1 MISTRSGN
9 FSGTAK
15 NLLRAASALAVL
27 LVVAIGNQAAEE
39 SGNTSAGHATEFFKW
54 INFAIV
60 AGVVLWLFGKVL
72 PSKFRANAE
81 TISSAITKATAAKAA
96 ADAQLREA
104 ETKLANLQKE
114 VSELRAAAE
123 RESAAEV
130 ESIRAATQSDAKKIS
145 AAAAAEIEAAERAA
159 RLELKAIAAKLA
171 VDGAE
176 SLLAKQ
182 LTPAG
187 QESLVS
193 NFVKSL
199 EGRPN

>member
-1 MISTRSGN
+1 MIRN
-9 FSGTAK
+9 RRVFF
-15 NLLRAASALAVL
+15 AANALFVL
-27 LVVAIGNQAAEE
+27 LFAVVSAHAAEE
-39 SGNTSAGHATEFFKW
+39 GGNAAAERTTEVFKW

-60 AGVVLWLFGKVL
+60 AGFILWLCLKKAPAFFSG
-72 PSKFRANAE
+72 RASA
-81 TISSAITKATAAKAA
+81 ISSAITNATAAKGA

-114 VSELRAAAE
+114 IAELRAFAS

-130 ESIRAATQSDAKKIS
+130 ERLRAATQNDARKI
-145 AAAAAEIEAAERAA
+145 AAAAKAEIEAAERTA
-159 RLELKAIAAKLA
+159 RLALKALAANLA

-182 LTPAG
+182 LNPQA
-187 QESLVS
+187 QESLIS

>member
-1 MISTRSGN
+1 MIRN
-9 FSGTAK
+9 RRVFF
-15 NLLRAASALAVL
+15 AASALFVL
-27 LVVAIGNQAAEE
+27 LIAVVSAHAAEE
-39 SGNTSAGHATEFFKW
+39 GGSPAAERTTEVFKW

-60 AGVVLWLFGKVL
+60 AGFILWLCLKKAPAFFSG
-72 PSKFRANAE
+72 RASA
-81 TISSAITKATAAKAA
+81 ISSAITNATAAKAA

-114 VSELRAAAE
+114 VVELRAFAS

-130 ESIRAATQSDAKKIS
+130 ERLRAATQNDAQKI
-145 AAAAAEIEAAERAA
+145 AAAAKAEIEAAERTA
-159 RLELKAIAAKLA
+159 RLELKALAANLA

-182 LTPAG
+182 LNPQA
-187 QESLVS
+187 QESLIS

>member
-1 MISTRSGN
+1 MTRNWLERIGVA
-9 FSGTAK
+9 AK
-15 NLLRAASALAVL
+15 KCAPIAAALCVTL
-27 LVVAIGNQAAEE
+27 LVVATAHAAEE
-39 SGNTSAGHATEFFKW
+39 AANPSAARATEIFKW

-60 AGVVLWLFGKVL
+60 AGLVLWVFGKVL
-72 PSKFRANAE
+72 PPKFRSNAE
-81 TISSAITKATAAKAA
+81 VISSAITKATAAKNE
-96 ADAQLREA
+96 ADRQLQEA

-114 VSELRAAAE
+114 VAELRAAAE

-130 ESIRAATQSDAKKIS
+130 ERIRKATQVEAQKIKVAAK
-145 AAAAAEIEAAERAA
+145 AEIEAAERAA
-159 RLELKAIAAKLA
+159 RLELKALAAKLA

-182 LTPAG
+182 VTPQA

-193 NFVKSL
+193 AFVKSL

>member
-1 MISTRSGN
+1 MIRN
-9 FSGTAK
+9 RRVFF
-15 NLLRAASALAVL
+15 AASALFVL
-27 LVVAIGNQAAEE
+27 LIAVVSAHAAEE
-39 SGNTSAGHATEFFKW
+39 GGSPAAERTTEVFKW

-60 AGVVLWLFGKVL
+60 AGFILWLCLKKAPAFFSG
-72 PSKFRANAE
+72 RASA
-81 TISSAITKATAAKAA
+81 ISSAITNATAAKAA

-114 VSELRAAAE
+114 VAELRTFAA

-130 ESIRAATQSDAKKIS
+130 ERLRAATQNDAQKI
-145 AAAAAEIEAAERAA
+145 AAAAKAEIEAAERTA
-159 RLELKAIAAKLA
+159 RLELKALAANLA

-182 LTPAG
+182 LNPQA
-187 QESLVS
+187 QESLIS

>member
-1 MISTRSGN
+1 MIRNRRVS
-9 FSGTAK
+9 F
-15 NLLRAASALAVL
+15 AASGLFVL
-27 LVVAIGNQAAEE
+27 LFAVVSAQAAEE
-39 SGNTSAGHATEFFKW
+39 GGNATTERATEIFKW

-60 AGVVLWLFGKVL
+60 AGFILWLCLKKAPAFFSG
-72 PSKFRANAE
+72 RASA
-81 TISSAITKATAAKAA
+81 ISSAITTATAVKAA

-114 VSELRAAAE
+114 VAELRAFAS

-130 ESIRAATQSDAKKIS
+130 ERLRAATQNDAQKI
-145 AAAAAEIEAAERAA
+145 AAAAKAEIEAAERTA
-159 RLELKAIAAKLA
+159 RLALKALAANLA

-182 LTPAG
+182 LNPQA
-187 QESLVS
+187 QESLIS

>member
-1 MISTRSGN
+1 MTRTRLER
-9 FSGTAK
+9 FAVAAK
-15 NLLRAASALAVL
+15 KCAPLLAMMSMFLFLAASAH
-27 LVVAIGNQAAEE
+27 AAEE
-39 SGNTSAGHATEFFKW
+39 SANPAGERATEIFKW

-60 AGVVLWLFGKVL
+60 AGLVLWVFGKLL
-72 PSKFRANAE
+72 PPKFRSQADV
-81 TISSAITKATAAKAA
+81 ISSAITRATAAKNE
-96 ADAQLREA
+96 ADRQLQEA

-114 VSELRAAAE
+114 VVELRAAAE

-130 ESIRAATQSDAKKIS
+130 ERIRKATQVEAQKIS
-145 AAAAAEIEAAERAA
+145 VAAKAEIEAAERAA
-159 RLELKAIAAKLA
+159 RLELKALAAKLA

-182 LTPAG
+182 LTPQA

-193 NFVKSL
+193 AFVRSL